1 MKKILLSFCAAIAA
15 LAPEVAAEVPDSVY
29 VYLYTNVDENVRDGL
44 HWAWSADSRSD
55 YSLAARRQAVEGSVV
70 LPPYSFVII
79 RYDR

>member
-44 HWAWSADSRSD
+44 YLFGRVCGSAAYAYDEAVYLPPAERD
-55 YSLAARRQAVEGSVV
+55 LDPAAR
-70 LPPYSFVII
+70 F
-79 RYDR
+79 